1 MPEVG
6 IEGDRMKYFSRL
18 RSMLLLPVCAGLCA
32 LLAGCVFLPG
42 KFSSELDI
50 RRDGSFSYRYA
61 GELVFAKAEERPA
74 EQWHPSQARCFHD
87 KTDDERPCTLSEAE
101 AQRQLALSIEQARFS
116 QAKEIEALVGFNPY
130 DRAANIELAERMSGV
145 SGWQKVE
152 YKGAGVFDVVY
163 EVSGMLD
170 RDFVFPLMPETKM
183 FMPIVIV
190 RRISDDIIEVDA
202 PGFSTSALRGLL
214 RQTVGNKNDD
224 AEIPVLNR
232 ADGTFTLKTN
242 ATLTH
247 FGEASRATHAIG
259 DKPGQ
264 FDEVHS
270 VQWTVKGTLE
280 KSPQVRLILGRD

>member
-1 MPEVG
+1 MSC
-6 IEGDRMKYFSRL
+6 FSRF
-18 RSMLLLPVCAGLCA
+18 RAMLLLPLCACLCA

-50 RRDGSFSYRYA
+50 RRDGSFTFRYA
-61 GELVFAKAEERPA
+61 GELLFAMPEEQPA
-74 EQWHPSQARCFHD
+74 EQWTPSQARCFD
-87 KTDDERPCTLSEAE
+87 DGTGDERPCNPSETE
-101 AQRQLALSIEQARFS
+101 AQRQLALSIEKARNS
-116 QAKEIEALVGFNPY
+116 QAKEIETLVGFNPY
-130 DRAANIELAERMSGV
+130 DRAANIELAKRVSGV

-190 RRISDDIIEVDA
+190 RRVSDDIIEVDA
-202 PGFSTSALRGLL
+202 PGFSTSALRDLL
-214 RQTVGNKNDD
+214 RQTAGSKKDE

-242 ATLTH
+242 ATPMS
-247 FGEASRATHAIG
+247 FGEASRAAHAVG
-259 DKPGQ
+259 DTLEQ
-264 FDEVHS
+264 SDEENV
-270 VQWTVKGTLE
+270 VEWTVNGALD
-280 KSPQVRLILGRD
+280 KSPHARLMLKRE